1 MESKDNTASPYLPV
15 LEIQPA
21 QTGQV
26 GLSCL
31 LQQPGNSLSLASPA
45 VEDWLVPGHGRDLG
59 HGGCRVGPLQG
70 QGPAPV
76 GSRTQHGWAGP
87 GLGPVCFCWERST
100 GHSILWESVHTD
112 TDAAPHG
119 ARRQDLWSWCDTP
132 PDESPSVGAGCMPA
146 PLPAL
151 LSLW

>member
-31 LQQPGNSLSLASPA
+31 LQQPGNSLGLASPA

-59 HGGCRVGPLQG
+59 HGGCSVGPLQG
-70 QGPAPV
+70 QGPAPTA
-76 GSRTQHGWAGP
+76 RLGWASAGP
-87 GLGPVCFCWERST
+87 RVLLLGEINRSQHPLGER
-100 GHSILWESVHTD
+100 
-112 TDAAPHG
+112 PH
-119 ARRQDLWSWCDTP
+119 RQ
-132 PDESPSVGAGCMPA
+132 
-146 PLPAL
+146 
-151 LSLW
+151 